1 MEFLQPC
8 VPQVNVLHRV
18 LVLLFFFFNLP
29 TCFILANISKIF
41 QHNIEK
47 LSSYFI
53 FLYTKSL
60 NMVYYFL
67 LKIFIQFLKLIL
79 HLQLLKNTGYIPHV
93 VQYSSVVDL
102 TPNSLYLPLP
112 HPYTAAPPLVTT
124 SLFSVSVSLLLFCY
138 NH

>member
-1 MEFLQPC
+1 
-8 VPQVNVLHRV
+8 
-18 LVLLFFFFNLP
+18 
-29 TCFILANISKIF
+29 
-41 QHNIEK
+41 
-47 LSSYFI
+47 
-53 FLYTKSL
+53 
-60 NMVYYFL
+60 MVYYFL